1 MKNKGLTL
9 IELLVAITLLSLVM
23 GAVVGIFAYVVRS
36 QARDLAS
43 QQLLNQTSYVMEY
56 MSRALRMAKKDSSG
70 SCLET
75 ANLNYLKTLS
85 GNGIRFLNYRNKCQ
99 EFRLDTSTKRL
110 QEGKSTT
117 ASKDDFGSWI
127 DLTSDRLEVVS
138 FNIGPANSWD
148 QGDYEQ
154 PRVTIF
160 FDIKGKG
167 GGVKPEEQPR
177 IKIQTTISQR
187 NLDTTE

>member
-1 MKNKGLTL
+1 
-9 IELLVAITLLSLVM
+9 
-23 GAVVGIFAYVVRS
+23 
-36 QARDLAS
+36 
-43 QQLLNQTSYVMEY
+43 
-56 MSRALRMAKKDSSG
+56 
-70 SCLET
+70 
-75 ANLNYLKTLS
+75 
-85 GNGIRFLNYRNKCQ
+85 
-99 EFRLDTSTKRL
+99 
-110 QEGKSTT
+110 
-117 ASKDDFGSWI
+117 
-127 DLTSDRLEVVS
+127 VVS